1 MVLLIIINLEE
12 QAEING
18 HILAAGEHCVRA
30 LLLLGTADLKAHQ
43 DIALYTGG
51 YLNNFKQHLKA
62 EINTC

>member
-51 YLNNFKQHLKA
+51 LCYN
-62 EINTC
+62 